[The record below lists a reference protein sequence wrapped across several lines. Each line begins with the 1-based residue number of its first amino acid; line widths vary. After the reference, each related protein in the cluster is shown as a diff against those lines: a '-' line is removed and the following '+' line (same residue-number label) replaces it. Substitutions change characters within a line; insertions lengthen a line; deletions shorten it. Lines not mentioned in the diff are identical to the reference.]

1 MSHLLAKRGPIFLPS
16 TESAIARGDPPPVHS
31 NTRGKLAK
39 ALYLYVVLWPAIAML
54 LWRFNLFTSFFD
66 EFPYLLHMTAVIA
79 CILASSL
86 LPIPPWKRFLFF
98 VLGIVVGLL
107 AVGFWYVDGIIFF
120 GGIG

>member
-1 MSHLLAKRGPIFLPS
+1 MGTSFMNEPSGDLPS

-54 LWRFNLFTSFFD
+54 CWRFNLFTSFFR
-66 EFPYLLHMTAVIA
+66 ELPYLPHLTALVA
-79 CILASSL
+79 CLVASFV
-86 LPIPPWKRFLFF
+86 LPIPLWKRFLFF
-98 VLGIVVGLL
+98 GLGTAVGLL
-107 AVGFWYVDGIIFF
+107 AVGFWYVVGIIVF